1 MDKLI
6 EIADRAVADY
16 GFRQAVLY
24 GAGDIALRWELT
36 DQERAVLEGAVL
48 QRLGALPVP
57 VQPQDVP
64 GEQSRLAELI
74 RAAAAS

>member
-24 GAGDIALRWELT
+24 GAGDIGQRWELS
-36 DQERAVLEGAVL
+36 DQERAVLEGTVME
-48 QRLGALPVP
+48 RLRALPVP

-64 GEQSRLAELI
+64 GEQSQLAELI
-74 RAAAAS
+74 RAAAAP

>member
-24 GAGDIALRWELT
+24 GAGDIACRWELS

-48 QRLGALPVP
+48 QQLGALPVP

-74 RAAAAS
+74 RAAAPS